1 MRLLCLPLSCVTS
14 TQPHVAQATQI
25 DMLVGSVANGLNSS
39 GGFCAGTRIVVDH
52 QRINGTSFVYS
63 AAVPRSSRSPPRRAS
78 TSCGTRRRSSARC
91 RRTCARSGPCSTA
104 SRWSRSP
111 HTRPRRSS
119 TSTYHLRRHCLHP
132 RSRRTPRPLRRAMHR
147 RSTLWARSACYR
159 TSWTRRSRRACG
171 SRGRAGSAGRS
182 SSRRG
187 RASASPSRLRCRAR
201 SASVP
206 PGSSRLPSRRYS
218 RSANECACCPYA
230 PIRSSPSYFLYLI
243 FSRPLKS
250 ISVLG

>member
-14 TQPHVAQATQI
+14 PQPHVAQATQI

-119 TSTYHLRRHCLHP
+119 TSTYDAVPVREAAEPRDPCAPRCTVFDIAGEEHLLQDIMDEALAQGVWITRARRLRGQELVEALP
-132 RSRRTPRPLRRAMHR
+132 SIRLAVTAALSRKEGE
-147 RSTLWARSACYR
+147 RSAR
-159 TSWTRRSRRACG
+159 VIKA
-171 SRGRAGSAGRS
+171 AVA
-182 SSRRG
+182 
-187 RASASPSRLRCRAR
+187 
-201 SASVP
+201 
-206 PGSSRLPSRRYS
+206 
-218 RSANECACCPYA
+218 
-230 PIRSSPSYFLYLI
+230 
-243 FSRPLKS
+243 K
-250 ISVLG
+250 VLAKRK